1 MPGGALS
8 TGGESQLSARVAVA
22 PSLLLWAQERSRRED
37 DALQR
42 KFPAWTE
49 WLEQAKDPTIK
60 QLEELA
66 RYTHLP
72 FGVFFLE
79 GPPDVDLPIAD
90 YRLGRLGDENAPSQE
105 LLDVIE
111 HSVSRQ
117 AWFVDYARKIG
128 LDDVAIGQASER
140 DDPLAIAAIATE
152 ELVFSVADRRM
163 IRTREA
169 ARNHLRRRFEELG
182 GLTVITSMVGNDNH
196 RMLDR
201 DEFRGFTLAD
211 RRVPLIFVN
220 ASNESLAGQVFTFLH
235 EYGHVKLGKTG
246 VSDEDPGQTGEGIE
260 AWCNAFAAEILVP
273 QADLQAT
280 FLRDSLLET
289 ELDRLAARYMC
300 STLVILLKLRE
311 TKLIDL
317 TGFDSLYRREEQRAA
332 DGFALQRQNNSSGG
346 DFYLNQPFR
355 VGERLS
361 RAVLSELRNGGTT
374 YTEAFRVL
382 GLRNAEQLRKYS
394 EKLGL

>member
-1 MPGGALS
+1 M
-8 TGGESQLSARVAVA
+8 SARVAVA
-22 PSLLLWAQERSRRED
+22 PSLLLWAQERSRREEE
-37 DALQR
+37 ALQR
-42 KFPAWTE
+42 KFPAWSD
-49 WLEQAKDPTIK
+49 WLKQAKDPTIK

-79 GPPDVDLPIAD
+79 GPPEVELPIPD
-90 YRLGRLGDENAPSQE
+90 YRLGSLGDEEAPSQE

-111 HSVSRQ
+111 LSVARQ
-117 AWFVDYARKIG
+117 AWFTDYALKLG
-128 LDDVAIGQASER
+128 LGDAQIAPAREQ
-140 DDPLAIAAIATE
+140 DDPAVSAAIALE
-152 ELVFSVADRRM
+152 ELSFGLPQRGNL
-163 IRTREA
+163 RTREN

-182 GLTVITSMVGNDNH
+182 GLCVITSMVGNDNH

-211 RRVPLIFVN
+211 RRAPLIFVN
-220 ASNESLAGQVFTFLH
+220 ASNDSLAGQMFTFLH

-246 VSDEDPGQTGEGIE
+246 VSDEDPAQAGAGVE

-273 QADLQAT
+273 KSDLSANFRADSA
-280 FLRDSLLET
+280 LEA
-289 ELDRLAARYMC
+289 ELDRLAKRYMC
-300 STLVILLKLRE
+300 STLVVLLKLRE
-311 TKLIDL
+311 AKLIDIV
-317 TGFDSLYRREEQRAA
+317 GFDSLYRNEEQRAA
-332 DGFALQRQNNSSGG
+332 ENFALQRQNHSGGG

-355 VGERLS
+355 IGERLS
-361 RAVLSELRNGGTT
+361 RAVLSDVRSGGTS